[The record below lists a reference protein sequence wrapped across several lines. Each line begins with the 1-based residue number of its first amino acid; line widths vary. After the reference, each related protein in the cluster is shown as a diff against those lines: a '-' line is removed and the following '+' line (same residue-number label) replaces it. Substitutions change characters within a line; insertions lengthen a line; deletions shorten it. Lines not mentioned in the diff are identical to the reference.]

1 MKPPSRITRGKEPL
15 HLHMDSS
22 VPQVS
27 SKVRKSLIV
36 KLRIPPAKLRAAR
49 SGSRLDLRPK
59 RQIAPVEDE
68 KRLTASGDIGDP
80 EAYEAAKILLSIR
93 DMKVRPFDDVADT
106 PKAPPID
113 RNTTLSKTKEEQM
126 EEIMRSEARLRPM
139 VKKGKLREAI
149 GLVSVVDHTRRALAE
164 NTRKHC

>member
-1 MKPPSRITRGKEPL
+1 MKPPSRTTRGKEPL

-36 KLRIPPAKLRAAR
+36 KLRIPPTKLRAAM

-68 KRLTASGDIGDP
+68 NLLIASRDIEDL
-80 EAYEAAKILLSIR
+80 EAYEAAKILLGIR

-106 PKAPPID
+106 PKVPPID
-113 RNTTLSKTKEEQM
+113 RNTTLPKTKEDQTK
-126 EEIMRSEARLRPM
+126 EIMRSEARVRPM

-149 GLVSVVDHTRRALAE
+149 GLVSVAGNMRRALAE